1 MKRNEYIKG
10 VLKSHGLKGSD
21 KQVDNFICNVLELG
35 RMIRRQKDEERK
47 KNTWK
52 FFQWKRKIK

>member
-21 KQVDNFICNVLELG
+21 KQVDNLICNVLELG

-52 FFQWKRKIK
+52 FFQ